1 MVRQRENKD
10 WKVKEQEKS
19 IEATYAFMY
28 DNLRFGL
35 PRWLSSKE
43 SPASA
48 GDTGD
53 WNAIPGSIKI
63 PLEEEMANP
72 LQYFCLENSR
82 QKSLADYSPWGCEEL
97 DMT

>member
-1 MVRQRENKD
+1 MAK
-10 WKVKEQEKS
+10 KIFKS
-19 IEATYAFMY
+19 RKYKIHTYIY
-28 DNLRFGL
+28 TQNEGL
-35 PRWLSSKE
+35 PRWLSGKE